1 MVTCTW
7 WGRRRKAPFAFV
19 LFGTHACACVSRWGC
34 GRWEIPSKMT
44 TAAPLPHSLTLTR
57 SGLLNV
63 FCSYTDT
70 SSPPALISNSYAA
83 ATTAVSDAPRC
94 TGPSCAPPHLA
105 TQSGAGDGRP
115 ERRGGRT
122 RGQRAVS
129 PPLFLFGFIL
139 MVVLKQT
146 LEVKNRGYGFLIPIG
161 KILTQHEEKN
171 DVRIFFL
178 FQPVCAACDST
189 RRIGLLNLR
198 SSPLLFDNW
207 CSLGSQPT

>member
-1 MVTCTW
+1 MPRPQQPYPTPLAVP
-7 WGRRRKAPFAFV
+7 GRHVRR
-19 LFGTHACACVSRWGC
+19 
-34 GRWEIPSKMT
+34 
-44 TAAPLPHSLTLTR
+44 
-57 SGLLNV
+57 
-63 FCSYTDT
+63 
-70 SSPPALISNSYAA
+70 LILRRNL
-83 ATTAVSDAPRC
+83 VQEMDDLSDEEAELEDSVRCPR
-94 TGPSCAPPHLA
+94 
-105 TQSGAGDGRP
+105 
-115 ERRGGRT
+115 
-122 RGQRAVS
+122 
-129 PPLFLFGFIL
+129 PLFLFGFIL